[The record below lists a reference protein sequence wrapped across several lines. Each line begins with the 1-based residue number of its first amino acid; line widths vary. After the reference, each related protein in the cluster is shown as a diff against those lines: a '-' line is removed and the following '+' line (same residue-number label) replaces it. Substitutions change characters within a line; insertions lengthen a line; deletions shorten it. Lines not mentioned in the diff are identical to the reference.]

1 MEVSPLKQAGKAG
14 IAQHPLWHTLVQK
27 IMALLLLIAY
37 CLPAHTQ
44 STSSFAT
51 NISDPQPITVKKT
64 EEVSKA
70 ASILNFLGYA
80 EWPVGTFGHAS
91 APYRVGVLG
100 DDVLLKE
107 LQGKVRN
114 RQLEGRAVEV
124 LRLTASSPAVEL
136 NSLHLFFVAKS
147 HSNLLPRVARMLARR
162 PVLLI
167 SESRSGLQLGS
178 VINIK
183 DVSDKV
189 SFEVSL
195 PAAQYRSIVLS
206 SRMLAIADSVQA
218 ELP

>member
-1 MEVSPLKQAGKAG
+1 MEVSSLKQAGKTS
-14 IAQHPLWHTLVQK
+14 IAQKPVWNTSVQK
-27 IMALLLLIAY
+27 IMALLLLIGC

-44 STSSFAT
+44 STSSIAT
-51 NISDPQPITVKKT
+51 NLSAPQLVKVEKT

-70 ASILNFLGYA
+70 ASLLNFLGYA

-91 APYRVGVLG
+91 APYRVGILG
-100 DDVLLKE
+100 DDVLLQE
-107 LQGKVRN
+107 LQSKARN

-124 LRLTASSPAVEL
+124 RRLTASSAAAEL
-136 NSLHLFFVAKS
+136 NPLHLLFVAKS
-147 HSNLLPRVARMLARR
+147 HGNLLPRITRILAQR
-162 PVLLI
+162 PVLLV
-167 SESRSGLQLGS
+167 SESRLGLQKGS

-195 PAAQYRSIVLS
+195 PAAQYRGIVLS

>member
-1 MEVSPLKQAGKAG
+1 MEVSSLTPAGRAD
-14 IAQHPLWHTLVQK
+14 IAQQPLWHTLVQK
-27 IMALLLLIAY
+27 IMALLLLIAC

-51 NISDPQPITVKKT
+51 NLSGPQPITVKKT

-70 ASILNFLGYA
+70 ASLLNFLGYA
-80 EWPVGTFGHAS
+80 EWPEGTFGHAS

-107 LQGKVRN
+107 LQGKARN

-136 NSLHLFFVAKS
+136 NSLHLLFVSKS
-147 HSNLLPRVARMLARR
+147 HNNLLPRVTRMLARR

-178 VINIK
+178 VINIQ

-189 SFEVSL
+189 SFKVSL

>member
-1 MEVSPLKQAGKAG
+1 MVVSSLTPADQAG
-14 IAQHPLWHTLVQK
+14 IARQHLWYRPVQK
-27 IMALLLLIAY
+27 VLALLLLLGCCFAY
-37 CLPAHTQ
+37 AQSSPSFPAA
-44 STSSFAT
+44 STDA
-51 NISDPQPITVKKT
+51 PPVALKKT

-70 ASILNFLGYA
+70 ASLLNFLGYT
-80 EWPVGTFGHAS
+80 EWPAGTFKELS
-91 APYRVGVLG
+91 VPYRVGVLG
-100 DDVLLKE
+100 DEVLLQE
-107 LQGKVRN
+107 LQGKARL
-114 RQLEGRAVEV
+114 RQLEGRRVEV
-124 LRLTASSPAVEL
+124 VRLTASSAAAEL
-136 NSLHLFFVAKS
+136 TSLHLVFVAKS
-147 HSNLLPRVARMLARR
+147 HGNLLPRLNRLLAQN

-195 PAAQYRSIVLS
+195 PAAQSRNIVLS